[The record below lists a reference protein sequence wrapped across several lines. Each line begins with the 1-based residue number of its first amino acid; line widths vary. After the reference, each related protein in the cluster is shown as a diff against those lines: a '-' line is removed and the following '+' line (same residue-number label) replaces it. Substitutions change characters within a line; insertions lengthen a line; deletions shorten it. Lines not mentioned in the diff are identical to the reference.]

1 MNKWGD
7 PLKVILAVL
16 VAAGVVVFAGTGASI
31 ADKGGCPN
39 ANSENA
45 DASEDSAHSA
55 EKQDERGCLEGTET
69 PTPSAETPTPT
80 PTATASDTPTPTAT
94 ETATPTPTETATPT
108 PTATETT
115 QPTPTSSPTPTPT
128 LAADVQV
135 IEVFVNSPVNAIA
148 GIPFLM
154 SAAAD
159 VRNNGP
165 ATPVVVDTTFA
176 PILPAGC
183 TATTGVITVQNT
195 TLTGNFISNI
205 GVAWNVT
212 CTAAGPQTFTVNAN
226 AAIDPLQPATDPN
239 AANNSASGSS
249 STVVS

>member
-16 VAAGVVVFAGTGASI
+16 VAAGVVVFAGTSASI

-45 DASEDSAHSA
+45 DASEDSAHSD
-55 EKQDERGCLEGTET
+55 ERQVERGCLGSTQT

-128 LAADVQV
+128 LEADVQA
-135 IEVFVNSPVNAIA
+135 IEVVVNSPVNAIV
-148 GIPFLM
+148 GVPFVV
-154 SAAAD
+154 SAD
-159 VRNNGP
+159 VTVRNNGP
-165 ATPVVVDTTFA
+165 VTPVVVDTTFT
-176 PILPAGC
+176 PVLPEGC
-183 TATTGVITVQNT
+183 TATTGVLTVQNT
-195 TLTGNFISNI
+195 TLAGNFISAI
-205 GVAWNVT
+205 SVAWNVT
-212 CTAAGPQTFTVNAN
+212 CTAAGPQTFTVNVN
-226 AAIDPLQPATDPN
+226 TAIDPLQLATDPN
-239 AANNSASGSS
+239 LANNSASGSGG
-249 STVVS
+249 TVVS

>member
-16 VAAGVVVFAGTGASI
+16 VAAGVVVFAGTSASI

-45 DASEDSAHSA
+45 DASEDSAHSD
-55 EKQDERGCLEGTET
+55 ERQEERGCLGSTQT
-69 PTPSAETPTPT
+69 PTPSAETPT

-115 QPTPTSSPTPTPT
+115 QPTPTGSPTPTPT
-128 LAADVQV
+128 LEADVEA
-135 IEVFVNSPVNAIA
+135 IEVVVSSPVNAIV
-148 GIPFLM
+148 GVPFVV
-154 SAAAD
+154 SADAS

-165 ATPVVVDTTFA
+165 VAPVVVDITFT
-176 PILPAGC
+176 PVLPAGC
-183 TATTGVITVQNT
+183 TATTGVVAVQNT
-195 TLTGNFISNI
+195 TLTGNLISSI
-205 GVAWNVT
+205 GVSWNVT
-212 CTAAGPQTFTVNAN
+212 CTAAGPQTFTVNAS

-239 AANNSASGSS
+239 PANNSASGSS